1 MSKLKAF
8 AMAVLALGLTGGAMA
23 ANLMRVYK
31 SLSPDKQAQI
41 RDLNT
46 RRKNDLLKAYQ
57 ARVASIQG
65 KAGDASA
72 MSTAKRGFE
81 ADRQA
86 VNQKYLLQAKEIV
99 NSK

>member
-8 AMAVLALGLTGGAMA
+8 ALVVMALGLTGA
-23 ANLMRVYK
+23 ATAADLMRVYK

-41 RDLNT
+41 RALNT
-46 RRKNDLLKAYQ
+46 QRKNDLLKAYQ

-65 KAGDASA
+65 RAGDASA
-72 MSTAKRGFE
+72 MSTARSGFK
-81 ADRQA
+81 ADRQS

-99 NSK
+99 NGK